1 MMQFHFKDW
10 QNSPGYSS
18 TDIKYLANVVLRLWR
33 FFEHL
38 YLDFESEISAT
49 ADVDKLTFPFDSPPI
64 NLARMK
70 RLKVDAI
77 VQVK

>member
-1 MMQFHFKDW
+1 M
-10 QNSPGYSS
+10 
-18 TDIKYLANVVLRLWR
+18 
-33 FFEHL
+33 
-38 YLDFESEISAT
+38 SAT
-49 ADVDKLTFPFDSPPI
+49 ADVDKLTFPFESPPI